1 MAKTLNREKRVY
13 ASTLAKERALRGKID
28 QFSIWQ
34 KELTQDEVDELV
46 ELGKISVL
54 WAMSSQ

>member
-1 MAKTLNREKRVY
+1 MCRMGNWGTSNVEERTKK
-13 ASTLAKERALRGKID
+13 RALRGKID

-34 KELTQDEVDELV
+34 KELTQEEVDELV

-54 WAMSSQ
+54 WAMSSR